1 MCAQELMCL
10 LFHLF
15 PTGPWDIGNSE
26 NAPKENIEDF
36 QTLSASIESLAK
48 LSSERNDDV
57 AR

>member
-1 MCAQELMCL
+1 MCL

-36 QTLSASIESLAK
+36 QSLSNAIDCLENLND
-48 LSSERNDDV
+48 EQNDDDV
-57 AR
+57 R